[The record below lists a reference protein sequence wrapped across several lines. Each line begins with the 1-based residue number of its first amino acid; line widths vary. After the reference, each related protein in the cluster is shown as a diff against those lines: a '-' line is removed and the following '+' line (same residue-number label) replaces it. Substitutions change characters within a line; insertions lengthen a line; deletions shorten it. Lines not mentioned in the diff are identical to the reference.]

1 MFILYAIISS
11 PWLHAPMYFFLE
23 ISASLT

>member
-1 MFILYAIISS
+1 MFILHAIIS